1 MGGVQVD
8 SMTQLKIFAGTG
20 VLIGKS
26 KSEFDNPNNFGS
38 NRPPVTPLQIGVQDD
53 FNLFA
58 AAIAGKMAELR
69 QLTGVNEVSD
79 GSAAGQDLLI
89 GTAQMLEA
97 ASNNSL
103 KPYMAAGLSVYQ
115 RLVNVMAKSYQVM
128 ALDGPIQF
136 RHWPVGASTMKVL
149 DLTPDIYA
157 YDFSVVARILPT
169 EQEIQIM
176 TQMMISSKQ
185 EGTLTDLDVFVVMEF
200 LTNREVK
207 KAKIYMA
214 SAISKNKEI
223 ARQQQLEAIQVQN
236 QGIQQTA
243 VVSEEARRGTI
254 LAEGDSEAKLVQL
267 KHGLD
272 MERLERQHEMKM
284 KENAFQ
290 GVIDAAQN
298 KTPQ

>member
-1 MGGVQVD
+1 M
-8 SMTQLKIFAGTG
+8 
-20 VLIGKS
+20 
-26 KSEFDNPNNFGS
+26 
-38 NRPPVTPLQIGVQDD
+38 
-53 FNLFA
+53 
-58 AAIAGKMAELR
+58 
-69 QLTGVNEVSD
+69 
-79 GSAAGQDLLI
+79 
-89 GTAQMLEA
+89 
-97 ASNNSL
+97 
-103 KPYMAAGLSVYQ
+103 
-115 RLVNVMAKSYQVM
+115 
-128 ALDGPIQF
+128 
-136 RHWPVGASTMKVL
+136 
-149 DLTPDIYA
+149 
-157 YDFSVVARILPT
+157 
-169 EQEIQIM
+169 
-176 TQMMISSKQ
+176 
-185 EGTLTDLDVFVVMEF
+185 TDLDVFVVMEF